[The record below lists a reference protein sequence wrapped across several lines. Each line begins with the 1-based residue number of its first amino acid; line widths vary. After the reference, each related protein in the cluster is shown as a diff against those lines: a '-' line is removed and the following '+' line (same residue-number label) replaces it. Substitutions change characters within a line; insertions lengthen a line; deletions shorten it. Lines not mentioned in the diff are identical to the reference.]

1 LKTTRK
7 NAGVGDLP
15 YSGRLFRGHIFSGKP
30 ALLCIQQSRALS
42 GKEIRSMGD
51 AHRESERKGVSN
63 FKAGP
68 EEETEQ
74 LVVTINPA
82 MGRIVRVEK
91 IDKAGK
97 HEELSEDECGRLVG
111 EDEVEEIQDALDE
124 AFEAA
129 VVSVVGK
136 DDQAEGEYEDDEE
149 KAMRRFLISDLLI
162 PPAVRRRIL
171 HRLLLSRLLRR
182 RFQKAPQRR

>member
-1 LKTTRK
+1 M
-7 NAGVGDLP
+7 A
-15 YSGRLFRGHIFSGKP
+15 
-30 ALLCIQQSRALS
+30 
-42 GKEIRSMGD
+42 D
-51 AHRESERKGVSN
+51 AHRESKGVSS

-68 EEETEQ
+68 EGEMAQ

-97 HEELSEDECGRLVG
+97 HEELSEEECGRLVG
-111 EDEVEEIQDALDE
+111 EDEVEEIQEALDE

-129 VVSVVGK
+129 VVSVIGEK
-136 DDQAEGEYEDDEE
+136 DEAEGEYEGDEE
-149 KAMRRFLISDLLI
+149 KAIRRFLISDLLI
-162 PPAVRRRIL
+162 PRPVRERIL

-182 RFQKAPQRR
+182 RFQKARQRR